1 MYRWDV
7 PHNIADLIE
16 LMNGKEQF
24 VANLDQMFN
33 ESLGKVNLIS
43 ILNYPI
49 ILAMWDNSPW
59 RMSRLCIFLIF
70 IVMLV
75 SLGNSEAY
83 PPVVKDVV
91 SQ

>member
-1 MYRWDV
+1 
-7 PHNIADLIE
+7 
-16 LMNGKEQF
+16 MNGKEQF

-33 ESLGKVNLIS
+33 ESLGKSKFDFYSQLPDHTGNV
-43 ILNYPI
+43 
-49 ILAMWDNSPW
+49 DNSPW